1 MTITRRSLFKL
12 LAGSAATYLAPWLGY
27 SAFAQTTKPV
37 SKDVIAPA
45 AAIAPKLDGTVSYN
59 AGWVINLEDRA
70 ELLEV
75 EAKKTKLQEDK
86 KAQKKPDQPIKTE
99 SPVAA
104 SVPPVTPKE
113 SGKDW
118 STRWNK
124 WLGKAKEWFQ
134 SAYRNPYWVAVFH
147 QFVLNKELK

>member
-12 LAGSAATYLAPWLGY
+12 LAGSAATYLAPWLGH
-27 SAFAQTTKPV
+27 SAFAQTTIPV
-37 SKDVIAPA
+37 SKGVIAPA

-86 KAQKKPDQPIKTE
+86 KAQKKPEQPIKTDA
-99 SPVAA
+99 PVSSA
-104 SVPPVTPKE
+104 SVPAADPKE
-113 SGKDW
+113 PSKDW

-124 WLGKAKEWFQ
+124 WVGKVKEW
-134 SAYRNPYWVAVFH
+134 
-147 QFVLNKELK
+147 L

>member
-12 LAGSAATYLAPWLGY
+12 LAGSAATYLAPWLGH
-27 SAFAQTTKPV
+27 SAFAQTTKAV
-37 SKDVIAPA
+37 SKEVIAPA

-75 EAKKTKLQEDK
+75 EAKKTKLQEEK
-86 KAQKKPDQPIKTE
+86 KDQKKPDQPIKTE
-99 SPVAA
+99 GPITPSA
-104 SVPPVTPKE
+104 SAPIAVLKE
-113 SGKDW
+113 PSKDW

-124 WLGKAKEWFQ
+124 WVGKVKEWF
-134 SAYRNPYWVAVFH
+134 
-147 QFVLNKELK
+147 

>member
-12 LAGSAATYLAPWLGY
+12 LAGSAVGYLAPWLAN
-27 SAFAQTTKPV
+27 SAFAQTTKSV
-37 SKDVIAPA
+37 SKEVIVPSA
-45 AAIAPKLDGTVSYN
+45 ATIAPKLDGTVSYN

-75 EAKKTKLQEDK
+75 EAKKTKLQEEK

-99 SPVAA
+99 GPITPSAPVA
-104 SVPPVTPKE
+104 VPKE
-113 SGKDW
+113 PSKDW

-124 WLGKAKEWFQ
+124 WVGKVKEW
-134 SAYRNPYWVAVFH
+134 
-147 QFVLNKELK
+147 L

>member
-12 LAGSAATYLAPWLGY
+12 LAGSAVGYLAPWLAN
-27 SAFAQTTKPV
+27 SAFAQTTK
-37 SKDVIAPA
+37 SVIKEVIVPSA
-45 AAIAPKLDGTVSYN
+45 ATIAPKLDGTVSYN

-75 EAKKTKLQEDK
+75 EAKKTKLQEEK

-99 SPVAA
+99 GPITPSAPVA
-104 SVPPVTPKE
+104 VPKE
-113 SGKDW
+113 PSKDW

-124 WLGKAKEWFQ
+124 WVGKVKEWF
-134 SAYRNPYWVAVFH
+134 
-147 QFVLNKELK
+147 

>member
-1 MTITRRSLFKL
+1 MQITRRSILKL
-12 LAGSAATYLAPWLGY
+12 ATGSVVGYLAPWLGK
-27 SAFAQTTKPV
+27 SAFAQTTKSV
-37 SKDVIAPA
+37 SKEVSAPSA

-75 EAKKTKLQEDK
+75 EAKKTKLQEEK

-99 SPVAA
+99 GPITPSA
-104 SVPPVTPKE
+104 SAPIAVLKE
-113 SGKDW
+113 PSKDW

-124 WLGKAKEWFQ
+124 WVGKVKEWF
-134 SAYRNPYWVAVFH
+134 
-147 QFVLNKELK
+147 

>member
-12 LAGSAATYLAPWLGY
+12 LAGSAVGYLAPWLAN
-27 SAFAQTTKPV
+27 SAFAQTTKSV
-37 SKDVIAPA
+37 SKEVIVPSAAP
-45 AAIAPKLDGTVSYN
+45 IAPKLDGTVSYN

-75 EAKKTKLQEDK
+75 EAKKTKLQEEK

-99 SPVAA
+99 GPITPSAPVA
-104 SVPPVTPKE
+104 VPKE
-113 SGKDW
+113 PSKDW

-124 WLGKAKEWFQ
+124 WVGKVKEW
-134 SAYRNPYWVAVFH
+134 
-147 QFVLNKELK
+147 L

>member
-12 LAGSAATYLAPWLGY
+12 LAGSAVGYLAPWLAN
-27 SAFAQTTKPV
+27 SAFAQTTKSV
-37 SKDVIAPA
+37 SKEVIVPSA
-45 AAIAPKLDGTVSYN
+45 ATIAPKLDGTVSYN

-75 EAKKTKLQEDK
+75 EAKKTKSQEEK

-99 SPVAA
+99 GPITPSAPVA
-104 SVPPVTPKE
+104 VPKE
-113 SGKDW
+113 PSKDW

-124 WLGKAKEWFQ
+124 WVGKVKEWF
-134 SAYRNPYWVAVFH
+134 
-147 QFVLNKELK
+147 

>member
-12 LAGSAATYLAPWLGY
+12 LAGSAVGYLAPWLAN
-27 SAFAQTTKPV
+27 SAFAQTTK
-37 SKDVIAPA
+37 SVIKEVIVPSA
-45 AAIAPKLDGTVSYN
+45 ATIAPKLDGTVSYN

-75 EAKKTKLQEDK
+75 EAKKTKLQEEK

-99 SPVAA
+99 GPITPSA
-104 SVPPVTPKE
+104 SAPIAVLKE
-113 SGKDW
+113 PSKDW

-124 WLGKAKEWFQ
+124 WVGKVKEWF
-134 SAYRNPYWVAVFH
+134 
-147 QFVLNKELK
+147 

>member
-12 LAGSAATYLAPWLGY
+12 LAGSAVGYLAPWLAN
-27 SAFAQTTKPV
+27 SAFAQTTK
-37 SKDVIAPA
+37 SVIKEVIVPSA
-45 AAIAPKLDGTVSYN
+45 ATIAPKLDGTVSYN

-75 EAKKTKLQEDK
+75 EAKKTKLQEEK

-99 SPVAA
+99 GPITTSA
-104 SVPPVTPKE
+104 SAPIAVLKE
-113 SGKDW
+113 PSKDW

-124 WLGKAKEWFQ
+124 WVGKVKEWF
-134 SAYRNPYWVAVFH
+134 
-147 QFVLNKELK
+147 

>member
-12 LAGSAATYLAPWLGY
+12 LAGSAVGYLAPWLAN

-37 SKDVIAPA
+37 SKEVIVPSA
-45 AAIAPKLDGTVSYN
+45 ATIAPKLDGTVSYN

-75 EAKKTKLQEDK
+75 EAKKTKLQEEK

-99 SPVAA
+99 GPITPSAPVA
-104 SVPPVTPKE
+104 VPKE
-113 SGKDW
+113 PSKDW

-124 WLGKAKEWFQ
+124 WVGKVKEWF
-134 SAYRNPYWVAVFH
+134 
-147 QFVLNKELK
+147 

>member
-1 MTITRRSLFKL
+1 MQLTRRSILKL
-12 LAGSAATYLAPWLGY
+12 ATGSVVGYLAPWLGK
-27 SAFAQTTKPV
+27 SAFAQTTKSV
-37 SKDVIAPA
+37 SKEVSAPSA

-75 EAKKTKLQEDK
+75 EAKKTKLQEEK

-99 SPVAA
+99 GPITPSA
-104 SVPPVTPKE
+104 SAPIAVLKE
-113 SGKDW
+113 PSKDW

-124 WLGKAKEWFQ
+124 WVGKVKEWF
-134 SAYRNPYWVAVFH
+134 
-147 QFVLNKELK
+147 

>member
-12 LAGSAATYLAPWLGY
+12 LAGSAVGYLAPWLAN

-37 SKDVIAPA
+37 SKEVIVPSA
-45 AAIAPKLDGTVSYN
+45 ATIAPKLDGTVSYN

-75 EAKKTKLQEDK
+75 EAKKTKLQEEK

-99 SPVAA
+99 GPITPSAPVA
-104 SVPPVTPKE
+104 VPKE
-113 SGKDW
+113 PSKDW

-124 WLGKAKEWFQ
+124 WVGKVKEW
-134 SAYRNPYWVAVFH
+134 
-147 QFVLNKELK
+147 L

>member
-12 LAGSAATYLAPWLGY
+12 LAGSAATYLAPWLGH
-27 SAFAQTTKPV
+27 SAFAKTTIPV
-37 SKDVIAPA
+37 SKGVIAPA
-45 AAIAPKLDGTVSYN
+45 AALAPKLDGTVSYN

-86 KAQKKPDQPIKTE
+86 KAQKKPEQPIKTDA
-99 SPVAA
+99 PVSSA
-104 SVPPVTPKE
+104 SVPAAAPKE
-113 SGKDW
+113 PSKDW

-124 WLGKAKEWFQ
+124 WVSKVKEW
-134 SAYRNPYWVAVFH
+134 
-147 QFVLNKELK
+147 L